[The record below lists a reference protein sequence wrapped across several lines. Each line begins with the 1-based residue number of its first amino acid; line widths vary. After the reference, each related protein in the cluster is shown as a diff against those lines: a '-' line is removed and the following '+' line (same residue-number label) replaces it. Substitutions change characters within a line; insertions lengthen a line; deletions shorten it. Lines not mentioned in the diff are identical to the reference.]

1 MPFFPNQSEILV
13 SPQSKVEVISN
24 LDKVTKNTNFLSY
37 DALKKNKHFFN
48 GNIQEDSFSIS
59 LVIDKADSFLPLI
72 KGKIEDTPMG
82 SILFLSYSLFPSS
95 AFFLGFWTIVSLLLC
110 LFFGFVSHNY
120 MYSALSFGFA
130 LFNYGFA
137 WAHFRRKIKISQ
149 AVFHEI
155 LETKKTE

>member
-1 MPFFPNQSEILV
+1 MPFFPHQSEILV
-13 SPQSKVEVISN
+13 SPQTKTEVMRN
-24 LDKVTKNTNFLSY
+24 LGKVTKSMNFLAY
-37 DALKKNKHFFN
+37 DALKQNTHLFN
-48 GNIQEDSFSIS
+48 GTIKENSFSIS
-59 LVIDKADSFLPLI
+59 LVIDRADSFLPLI

-95 AFFLGFWTIVSLLLC
+95 AFFLGFWTVVSLLLC
-110 LFFGFVSHNY
+110 LFFGLNSEKYV
-120 MYSALSFGFA
+120 YSALSFGFA

-137 WAHFRRKIKISQ
+137 WAHFRRKIKLSQ